1 MTTQEAIEFLPLYA
15 AADDSDYVRHYEPK
29 QKQQKP
35 RQMHRKAPETPFR
48 MQLDEK
54 MRKFIKRYG
63 LTFLAWFGF
72 TVWTVLACCITGAI
86 VRNNT
91 TIDVTARMET
101 AFAERLAQMEQERK
115 VQTFLTGEASK
126 EAAITQDARML
137 ANIGQGVMN
146 TYSGADLED
155 AKKVM
160 ICAICRVFTGG
171 EFAQVK
177 SISDSVNMPGQWWG
191 YSGTGISYTE
201 DVYNTA
207 LEVSRIFHNSE
218 PLPCA
223 SNMVYASWNGNDIV
237 LRDKWQDNSSAKR
250 Y

>member
-54 MRKFIKRYG
+54 M
-63 LTFLAWFGF
+63 
-72 TVWTVLACCITGAI
+72 
-86 VRNNT
+86 
-91 TIDVTARMET
+91 
-101 AFAERLAQMEQERK
+101 
-115 VQTFLTGEASK
+115 
-126 EAAITQDARML
+126 
-137 ANIGQGVMN
+137 MN

-223 SNMVYASWNGNDIV
+223 SNMVYASWNGSDIV

>member
-15 AADDSDYVRHYEPK
+15 TADESDYVRHYEPK

-35 RQMHRKAPETPFR
+35 RQTHRKAPETPFR
-48 MQLDEK
+48 MKLDEK
-54 MRKFIKRYG
+54 MRKIIKRYG

-86 VRNNT
+86 VRHNT
-91 TIDVTARMET
+91 TIDVTERMET

-115 VQTFLTGEASK
+115 AQTFLTGEASK
-126 EAAITQDARML
+126 EAAITQDARLL

-207 LEVSRIFHNSE
+207 LEVSRIYHNNE